1 MESGELTMQ
10 QQRRRSSVQIYDDTD
25 VTQAARHGFISA
37 PCDCFLSIWAV
48 LGEAIEGGAEQIV
61 GLVLLPMTAFVYYL
75 VGQFLGEPGSGVGGI
90 GGIGQG
96 LRLGTARTDDDG
108 GSAHE
113 DLLDKIASSHPIFY
127 LATDLGGL
135 FLIAILVLFEGD
147 LHRLYRE
154 LRMRLRGYRA
164 MNEVAETPALH
175 RTHSGFANVV
185 GSRPVGMMRDK
196 TLKRELHR
204 AIDATEELQM
214 KMMVRRSSRDG
225 SEVSVDG
232 RDGGRGVVEAA
243 KSPDDVEEEE
253 DKAVQLLKQY
263 QKYKGR
269 LKTALSKHYSS
280 KFNLSPE
287 KKPRRRHSQTESCT
301 ERFMQSNL
309 LKVFKRSLNGLVTVW
324 LYFADVISDIEVM
337 LLLYS
342 AGLVQSASIA
352 FVLLF
357 LQFIFIW
364 QRVLPYLQSTFGA
377 DSAIHNFFLWFG
389 FPFGMIGLDFLM
401 FLEPFGLLPIV
412 PMPDSMRQFIPAYKS
427 TRIISEVLIESL
439 PQCLLQSYIFVT
451 VMQHLRLGTLS
462 AAEKVLLG
470 ASIEGSTFIHI
481 LPRSIAISTITS
493 LKAWIELVL
502 SAREAGISVRTKF
515 GYLLAVGDGLP
526 LDALIRGTII
536 RWHCTYHLADG
547 EVRKRRRRANE
558 GNPLPPRRGEPLS
571 TSLSLP
577 PPPSLPPSLYLSHA
591 TLLLQPWSNL
601 LYCVL
606 AYVSLSGAPAA
617 RCADQKLFARAPQPH
632 LRWSR
637 LGRPRGTSRAQRHA
651 AD

>member
-1 MESGELTMQ
+1 
-10 QQRRRSSVQIYDDTD
+10 
-25 VTQAARHGFISA
+25 
-37 PCDCFLSIWAV
+37 
-48 LGEAIEGGAEQIV
+48 
-61 GLVLLPMTAFVYYL
+61 
-75 VGQFLGEPGSGVGGI
+75 
-90 GGIGQG
+90 
-96 LRLGTARTDDDG
+96 
-108 GSAHE
+108 
-113 DLLDKIASSHPIFY
+113 
-127 LATDLGGL
+127 
-135 FLIAILVLFEGD
+135 
-147 LHRLYRE
+147 
-154 LRMRLRGYRA
+154 MRLREYRA
-164 MNEVAETPALH
+164 MNEVAGTPALH

-204 AIDATEELQM
+204 AIDATEELDED
-214 KMMVRRSSRDG
+214 DG
-225 SEVSVDG
+225 AAQLTRWQRVSVDG

-412 PMPDSMRQFIPAYKS
+412 PMPDSMRQFIPA
-427 TRIISEVLIESL
+427 
-439 PQCLLQSYIFVT
+439 
-451 VMQHLRLGTLS
+451 
-462 AAEKVLLG
+462 
-470 ASIEGSTFIHI
+470 
-481 LPRSIAISTITS
+481 
-493 LKAWIELVL
+493 
-502 SAREAGISVRTKF
+502 
-515 GYLLAVGDGLP
+515 
-526 LDALIRGTII
+526 
-536 RWHCTYHLADG
+536 
-547 EVRKRRRRANE
+547 
-558 GNPLPPRRGEPLS
+558 
-571 TSLSLP
+571 
-577 PPPSLPPSLYLSHA
+577 
-591 TLLLQPWSNL
+591 
-601 LYCVL
+601 
-606 AYVSLSGAPAA
+606 
-617 RCADQKLFARAPQPH
+617 
-632 LRWSR
+632 
-637 LGRPRGTSRAQRHA
+637 
-651 AD
+651 